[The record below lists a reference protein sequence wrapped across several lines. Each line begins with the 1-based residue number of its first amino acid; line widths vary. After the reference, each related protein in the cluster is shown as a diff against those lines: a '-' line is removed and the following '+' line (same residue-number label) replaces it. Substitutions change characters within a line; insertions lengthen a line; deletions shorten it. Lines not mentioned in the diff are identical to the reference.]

1 MALANLTTVDSLT
14 PTLSASSP
22 AVIKAASGILSSKK
36 WATASCPDDSS
47 GSFRMILSFIPSY
60 IFITSSLLCT
70 VNLDWNYYTPSP
82 LKCLRTGGGY

>member
-47 GSFRMILSFIPSY
+47 GSFRVILSFIPSY
-60 IFITSSLLCT
+60 ISIYINPYLTCL
-70 VNLDWNYYTPSP
+70 P
-82 LKCLRTGGGY
+82 LKCKNYSFLKQEYHIFS